1 MPFFEKCRTAYRR
14 SRGEASLE
22 AAIAMPLMMT
32 FLAFVI
38 VYAMAGWEMLIS
50 ATGVPLV
57 ARAAGAEHGNPT
69 AATAFLP
76 SPAQGLGV
84 QRGAPGCAR
93 AVEAE
98 LNVSDGMR
106 VPLINSLLAPLRGG
120 SYTRQWKFW
129 PGPPTDGCR

>member
-1 MPFFEKCRTAYRR
+1 MSIWERGWQAFRK

-22 AAIAMPLMMT
+22 AALAMPLMMT
-32 FLAFVI
+32 LLAFVL
-38 VYAMAGWEMLIS
+38 VYAVAGWEMLIS

-69 AATAFLP
+69 AATSFLP
-76 SPAQGLGV
+76 SPAQDLGV
-84 QRGAPGCAR
+84 RRGAPGCAR
-93 AVEAE
+93 AVEAQ

-106 VPLINSLLAPLRGG
+106 VPLIDSLQAPLRGG
-120 SYTRQWKFW
+120 SYTRLWQFW